1 MTNKVTWATAVK
13 AYGKGRVKK
22 NTPEYEECRKLFEK
36 MKQEAKEVK
45 QEVVEKKEVKQE
57 KKEEIKKIVDEIHN
71 ELSNEKKPNHRKSA
85 TELLLLLKML
95 KQKKDNK

>member
-13 AYGKGRVKK
+13 AYGKGRVRKG
-22 NTPEYEECRKLFEK
+22 TEDYEKCKKLFEK

-57 KKEEIKKIVDEIHN
+57 KKEEIKKVVDEIHN
-71 ELSNEKKPNHRKSA
+71 ELSNEKKPSHRKSA
-85 TELLLLLKML
+85 KELLLLLK
-95 KQKKDNK
+95 QKKHNK